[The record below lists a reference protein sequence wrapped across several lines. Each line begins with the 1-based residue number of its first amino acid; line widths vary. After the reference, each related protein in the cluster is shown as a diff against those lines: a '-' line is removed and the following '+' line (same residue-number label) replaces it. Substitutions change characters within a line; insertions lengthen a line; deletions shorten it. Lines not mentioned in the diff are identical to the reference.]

1 MPSLPTS
8 RPVRKVSAG
17 TGGGVLAALIIALTG
32 QAGVDLPAEV
42 AALIVAAIGGI
53 IGWLVPSSHRDV
65 EDAHDQLVL
74 SQTRRPGTTVRTPPI
89 VGIAAVGLLV
99 VSLTAG
105 CSWLT
110 REIDMATGTTL
121 EERCQDYRLDI
132 ALMSVLLA
140 ADGDL
145 SEGNQR
151 LLDTS
156 TAFVEAY
163 CAGVGSPEPLPPP
176 EPPEPPAAEPV
187 EPSAPADGIV

>member
-32 QAGVDLPAEV
+32 QVGVDLPAEV

-53 IGWLVPSSHRDV
+53 IGWLVPASHRDV

-89 VGIAAVGLLV
+89 VGIAAAGLLV

-121 EERCQDYRLDI
+121 EERCQDYRRDVLVLGLLLGLD
-132 ALMSVLLA
+132 
-140 ADGDL
+140 GEL
-145 SEGNQR
+145 SEQDQAR
-151 LLDTS
+151 LD
-156 TAFVEAY
+156 AAQQFIEIY
-163 CAGVGSPEPLPPP
+163 CVDVGVPDPLP
-176 EPPEPPAAEPV
+176 PPEPPAAEPV